1 MLVAR
6 GKGDG
11 HRSARARFTTL
22 LVGSAPAQP
31 RSTPQPNTSRSSCR
45 STRSSP
51 RPLHGLLIG
60 AIAGLYPRSKPPD
73 SAPPKHSAPND
84 RPCQT
89 SATGHR
95 EHMISLLT
103 ILIGVLALALIVA
116 GIAAAIAPPRPK
128 RTASVKAAYG
138 RQAERRIRDQ
148 LYDTRAD
155 LTHHHPRPGPTATIQ
170 KRVERPARPPNA
182 SPSTR
187 SALARLRTLQAPL
200 QRQLRAGANATELAG
215 KRPPGRRDRCRRD
228 PAASLDPRWK
238 RSIARGESPAPLP

>member
-1 MLVAR
+1 
-6 GKGDG
+6 
-11 HRSARARFTTL
+11 
-22 LVGSAPAQP
+22 
-31 RSTPQPNTSRSSCR
+31 
-45 STRSSP
+45 
-51 RPLHGLLIG
+51 
-60 AIAGLYPRSKPPD
+60 
-73 SAPPKHSAPND
+73 
-84 RPCQT
+84 
-89 SATGHR
+89 
-95 EHMISLLT
+95 MISLLT

-187 SALARLRTLQAPL
+187 SALARLRTLQAPR
-200 QRQLRAGANATELAG
+200 QRQLRAGANATELLGNGHQAAVTG
-215 KRPPGRRDRCRRD
+215 VGVIQQRPLTRTGS
-228 PAASLDPRWK
+228 A
-238 RSIARGESPAPLP
+238 RSHVARVLLRSHDMARGRDG